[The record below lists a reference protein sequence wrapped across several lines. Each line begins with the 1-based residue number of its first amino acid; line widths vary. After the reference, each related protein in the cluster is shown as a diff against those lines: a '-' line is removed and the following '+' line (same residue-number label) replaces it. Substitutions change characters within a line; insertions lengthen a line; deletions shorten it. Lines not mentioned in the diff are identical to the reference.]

1 MTSALETQLDR
12 LIELHLPRAIELR
25 RDLHRHPELSWQ
37 EHRTQTTLRRFLVEG
52 GVEGVRDVAGTGL
65 VADVGGD
72 APRVLYRAD
81 IDALPILDTK
91 DPAEFPWAS
100 THAGCSHACGHDVH
114 ASIGAL
120 LATCFAG
127 LGADSHGVRFVFQ
140 PAEEVIPSGGEL
152 VVASGVLEGVR
163 SALAVHVDPTREAG
177 HVALRSGPVTASTD
191 GYLVRVR
198 GRGGHSARPHLSHD
212 ALYAAAEVVR
222 ALYAVVPLQ
231 IDPLQPAVLNAG
243 VIRGG
248 RARNVIAE
256 EIEIEGTA
264 RAVDPDVRVAL
275 RAALVAAAENAAR
288 LNGCSAQVEFFL
300 GAPSV
305 VNDEHLTRI
314 VRDAAVDALGAG
326 FVHPLP
332 QPSTGA
338 EDFGFYSQRTR
349 TFLMRLGVRL
359 PGQDI
364 RHLHTP
370 GFDVDERAIAVAAR
384 VMGRALLRARVEERS
399 DV

>member
-1 MTSALETQLDR
+1 M
-12 LIELHLPRAIELR
+12 RAG
-25 RDLHRHPELSWQ
+25 
-37 EHRTQTTLRRFLVEG
+37 FLVW
-52 GVEGVRDVAGTGL
+52 V
-65 VADVGGD
+65 
-72 APRVLYRAD
+72 
-81 IDALPILDTK
+81 
-91 DPAEFPWAS
+91 
-100 THAGCSHACGHDVH
+100 
-114 ASIGAL
+114 
-120 LATCFAG
+120 
-127 LGADSHGVRFVFQ
+127 
-140 PAEEVIPSGGEL
+140 
-152 VVASGVLEGVR
+152 
-163 SALAVHVDPTREAG
+163 
-177 HVALRSGPVTASTD
+177 
-191 GYLVRVR
+191 
-198 GRGGHSARPHLSHD
+198 GRGGGVAPH
-212 ALYAAAEVVR
+212 
-222 ALYAVVPLQ
+222 
-231 IDPLQPAVLNAG
+231 
-243 VIRGG
+243 
-248 RARNVIAE
+248 
-256 EIEIEGTA
+256 
-264 RAVDPDVRVAL
+264 VRVAL

-370 GFDVDERAIAVAAR
+370 GLDVDERAIAVAAR